1 MPGLQELS
9 LANLVVDAS
18 ALVFFET
25 ICARLRVLQLYARRV
40 DISDSIKTSAP
51 WTIQELLISEYCH
64 IDAVAFT
71 ARCPDL
77 EVFEFCT
84 KDEPQ
89 KCQSFAQY
97 LDSGALP
104 RLKHLDLSVVT
115 RSDEETASFIMG
127 MRCLRKFKTVRL
139 GSGLGHGLR
148 RYGLSELE
156 YIMYV
161 LLERISHLE
170 ALEELWIAGGT
181 PELIPGK
188 GLELLV
194 TLQRLRELHLQTDLW
209 PILHMDT
216 AQWIRCHLKA
226 LEKLCGSW
234 KIGSR
239 TTRDSV
245 MMLREYTDIDVN
257 WKGDSEYGEYDSP

>member
-1 MPGLQELS
+1 MLWSRYEGESKLDIEIWRLMSDMPGLQELS

-127 MRCLRKFKTVRL
+127 MRCLRKFKMRFIFKTHMVGCL
-139 GSGLGHGLR
+139 NSGKNHVV
-148 RYGLSELE
+148 LS
-156 YIMYV
+156 
-161 LLERISHLE
+161 
-170 ALEELWIAGGT
+170 ALDTGQ
-181 PELIPGK
+181 
-188 GLELLV
+188 V
-194 TLQRLRELHLQTDLW
+194 VQDLS
-209 PILHMDT
+209 
-216 AQWIRCHLKA
+216 Q
-226 LEKLCGSW
+226 
-234 KIGSR
+234 
-239 TTRDSV
+239 
-245 MMLREYTDIDVN
+245 
-257 WKGDSEYGEYDSP
+257 